1 MYCPCVE
8 RAWPY
13 VSLCLH
19 TPVLYKRFAQL
30 AMCESGWLCV
40 CAYLCP
46 YMKFMYCLYMWPY
59 VSMSKCIPTS
69 MFEILYSAH
78 M

>member
-19 TPVLYKRFAQL
+19 TPVLYKKFAQL
-30 AMCESGWLCV
+30 AICESGWLCV

-59 VSMSKCIPTS
+59 VSMSKCIATS
-69 MFEILYSAH
+69 MFEILCSAH